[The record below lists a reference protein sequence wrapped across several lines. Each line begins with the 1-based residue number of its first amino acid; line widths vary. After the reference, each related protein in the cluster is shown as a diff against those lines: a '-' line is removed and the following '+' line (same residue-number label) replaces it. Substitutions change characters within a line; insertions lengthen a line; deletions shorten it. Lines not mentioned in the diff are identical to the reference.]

1 MSKVEKYF
9 RILYLGVEYTGT
21 LIIVMLRVE
30 TYSSE
35 YFIKG
40 VQTDT
45 LINYLFWWHIFE
57 VQIWE
62 DLNQFFFD
70 L

>member
-1 MSKVEKYF
+1 MLRVEKIFQNILF
-9 RILYLGVEYTGT
+9 REYTGT

-45 LINYLFWWHIFE
+45 LINYLF
-57 VQIWE
+57 
-62 DLNQFFFD
+62 
-70 L
+70 

>member
-1 MSKVEKYF
+1 MLRVEQLF

-45 LINYLFWWHIFE
+45 LINYLF
-57 VQIWE
+57 
-62 DLNQFFFD
+62 
-70 L
+70 